1 MTHANLAELITA
13 FKRSLAE
20 HKDVLRQAFVEVEGH
35 IKAEVD
41 AILADRAAG
50 RAVIPEIGYA
60 DIRDGKASEATKAA
74 IRRRGAVIVRGV
86 FSEAQATEWNAEVI
100 GYAERNGFYARA
112 GAALGAGRPQML
124 SLFWSRPQI
133 AARQAPALAETRAFL
148 NNLWRFD
155 GAGIDPDHECAYADR
170 VRRREPGDRTLTLG
184 PHIDGGAVERWLA
197 PGFQRLYAPV
207 LAGDW
212 QAFNPFDGRR
222 RDTANATPSLL
233 VCSMFRTWQ
242 GWTAL
247 TPQGPGDGTLQL
259 VPVAHGMTYMLLRAL
274 QSDAPENH
282 LPGADP
288 GRGLWPDPDWHPALL
303 AGLIS
308 IPAVGPGDTVWWHC
322 DLVHAV
328 EAVHDGAGESNV
340 FYIAA
345 APHCAKNRAYLE
357 KQKSAFLAGRSA
369 PDFRPEHVET
379 AYPDRAKPTDLT
391 DLGRRQMGF

>member
-1 MTHANLAELITA
+1 MTQTDFADQITA
-13 FKRSLAE
+13 FKRSLADR
-20 HKDVLRQAFVEVEGH
+20 KDDLRRAFVDLEDH
-35 IKAEVD
+35 IKAEAD

-50 RAVIPEIGYA
+50 RAIIPEVGYA
-60 DIRDGKASEATKAA
+60 DIRDGKVGETTRAA

-86 FSEAQATEWNAEVI
+86 FSEAQATDWNAEII
-100 GYAERNGFYARA
+100 GYAARNGFYAQ
-112 GAALGAGRPQML
+112 AAPARGAGRPQML

-133 AARQAPALAETRAFL
+133 AARQAPALAETRRFL
-148 NNLWRFD
+148 NRLWRFD

-184 PHIDGGAVERWLA
+184 PHIDGGAVERWLE

-212 QAFNPFDGRR
+212 RAFDPFDGRQR
-222 RDTANATPSLL
+222 GSANATPSLL

-274 QSDAPENH
+274 QADAPDDR
-282 LPGADP
+282 LPGAEP
-288 GRGLWPDPDWHPALL
+288 GRGLWPDPDWHAALL
-303 AGLIS
+303 AGLVS
-308 IPAVGPGDTVWWHC
+308 VPAVGPGDTVWWHC

-328 EAVHDGAGESNV
+328 EPVHDGTAESNV
-340 FYIAA
+340 LYIAA
-345 APHCAKNRAYLE
+345 APDCAKNRAYLE
-357 KQKSAFLAGRSA
+357 RQKATFETGRSA
-369 PDFRPEHVET
+369 PDFRPEDYE
-379 AYPDRAKPTDLT
+379 AGYPDRATPADLT
-391 DLGRRQMGF
+391 PPGRRQMGY